1 MLHKIIVHQK
11 YRTCYTA
18 HTYVVWKHFWVMMHA
33 NYFIVFF
40 KADSLLERIN
50 LVKWISLPSPNRM
63 KLLVFGCIKLP
74 QQFGGPTAQTSA
86 FLAYSYL
93 LRAAGP
99 KRLNISHSL
108 FTDTQA
114 HAHSTRELFNL
125 FVLLKFGINL
135 ENSVHLWNLQYFLL
149 IIYSEKI

>member
-1 MLHKIIVHQK
+1 
-11 YRTCYTA
+11 
-18 HTYVVWKHFWVMMHA
+18 
-33 NYFIVFF
+33 
-40 KADSLLERIN
+40 
-50 LVKWISLPSPNRM
+50 M

-149 IIYSEKI
+149 IVYNEIFRVKRKHYQS